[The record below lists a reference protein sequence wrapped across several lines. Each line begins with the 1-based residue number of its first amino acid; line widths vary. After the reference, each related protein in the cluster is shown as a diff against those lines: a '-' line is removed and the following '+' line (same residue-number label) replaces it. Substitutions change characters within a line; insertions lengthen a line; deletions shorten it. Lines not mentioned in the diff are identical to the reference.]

1 MADIDPAGATARD
14 PSEAEMAART
24 ARFADLVPY
33 KQTMSDA
40 HGIPVE
46 AMRMMSTDKVYP
58 IMSPA
63 VWSGRNS
70 IAPVKGAAGLTVSMA
85 EAPPG
90 DHPGLH
96 NHTGSVENF
105 FCLSGTF
112 EILWGANGEHRIVI
126 EPYDFISVPP
136 GIYRDFRNISGE
148 LGRLLVMIQPA
159 EGDLADEVIHS
170 PARRPEIVAR
180 FGQETLDKMAAIGI
194 RFGA

>member
-1 MADIDPAGATARD
+1 MADIEPTRNLT
-14 PSEAEMAART
+14 EAEMEARI

-33 KQTMSDA
+33 KQTMNDA

-58 IMSPA
+58 VMSPA
-63 VWSGRNS
+63 EWTGRSS
-70 IAPVKGAAGLTVSMA
+70 IAPVKGAAGLTVTIA
-85 EAPPG
+85 ECPPG

-105 FCLSGTF
+105 FCLSGRF
-112 EILWGANGEHRIVI
+112 EILWGENGEYRAVI
-126 EPYDFISVPP
+126 EPLDFISVPP
-136 GIYRDFRNISGE
+136 GIYRDFRNISDK

-170 PARRPEIVAR
+170 PARRPEIVER
-180 FGQETLDKMAAIGI
+180 FGAETLDKMAAIGI
-194 RFGA
+194 RFGADG